1 MQMKSLKSCGPL
13 FSQCLRLANH
23 NKNLLHPCFQMA
35 LINLIVFTCLV
46 VGLFGMAFRPE
57 AVLHFLGVTVFVIVV
72 LFPFRAFLRIRFM
85 AVESCMIYEELR
97 FQKIVSTQFAW
108 KGTKHHT
115 FSFILL
121 MITDA
126 IASFLQKKN
135 KRNNPG
141 LLGSLTGGALLEQAW
156 DMATYYAIPV
166 MIVEKL
172 SFHAAVLRG
181 KDLLSNAGASIGGM
195 IGIDVLQ
202 FLFRLVFG
210 LLTLILGGLACFI
223 GFLSIG
229 LHGHFSW
236 IPLAVV
242 VVILL
247 IAHAFIKPF
256 FDLLKML
263 YFTSLYQA
271 TRPNP
276 AAPRTVSA
284 TH

>member
-1 MQMKSLKSCGPL
+1 
-13 FSQCLRLANH
+13 
-23 NKNLLHPCFQMA
+23 
-35 LINLIVFTCLV
+35 
-46 VGLFGMAFRPE
+46 
-57 AVLHFLGVTVFVIVV
+57 
-72 LFPFRAFLRIRFM
+72 
-85 AVESCMIYEELR
+85 
-97 FQKIVSTQFAW
+97 
-108 KGTKHHT
+108 
-115 FSFILL
+115 

-172 SFHAAVLRG
+172 SFHAAVFRA
-181 KDLLSNAGASIGGM
+181 KDLISNASASIGGM

-223 GFLSIG
+223 GFLNIG

-242 VVILL
+242 AVILL

-271 TRPNP
+271 TNSSSNG
-276 AAPRTVSA
+276 PRTVSA
-284 TH
+284 TP